1 MINRFESIDLKL
13 WAGAVVAWTHNRSGL
28 SRWDQFNVNQLQPTL
43 TVLAKE
49 AVREAKL
56 ASPLVWIPPT
66 VPGKHLVV
74 PGGLWGL
81 CSVINKLKL

>member
-1 MINRFESIDLKL
+1 MWI
-13 WAGAVVAWTHNRSGL
+13 VMVGL
-28 SRWDQFNVNQLQPTL
+28 VNVNELPPPL

-49 AVREAKL
+49 AVREAEL
-56 ASPLVWIPPT
+56 ARPLVRIPPA

-81 CSVINKLKL
+81 CSVINELK

>member
-1 MINRFESIDLKL
+1 MVGS
-13 WAGAVVAWTHNRSGL
+13 V
-28 SRWDQFNVNQLQPTL
+28 NVNEVQPTL

-56 ASPLVWIPPT
+56 ARPLVWIPPT

-74 PGGLWGL
+74 PGGLWD
-81 CSVINKLKL
+81 SVPSSTN

>member
-1 MINRFESIDLKL
+1 MGRCH
-13 WAGAVVAWTHNRSGL
+13 WTHNRSGL
-28 SRWDQFNVNQLQPTL
+28 SRLDQLMLMRSHHHHGLYYIYSSLYPL

-81 CSVINKLKL
+81 CSVINELQ